1 MPGILSTRTSLAS
14 LSYLLFASSSLLLAV
29 SAQALVPIA
38 VWGPAYTHQEGKSFI
53 IQGGQ
58 SAEKTLV
65 TQTFSI
71 DLSTAWD
78 TSAVPYTRLAD
89 GPSNY
94 VHASALLKDKQN
106 WVVVTNGTVNEYSL
120 TLGTWSSSGST
131 YLGKYDR
138 VPAAADP
145 DTDLIYFPNSYFNQ
159 TVQMLQYDISRRYV
173 NFFEMHPALANVF
186 SYSAT
191 WNTQLRKMVV
201 FGGAITGNIVNNNL
215 YTWDRVNLWVAVAQ
229 KGDIPPP
236 RRSACM
242 VSAYNGAKIVVF
254 GGLNQLANSALSDI
268 YVLDVAT
275 MTWTKGA
282 DAGGPSA
289 RTETACA
296 VTNDLFIAWGGAG
309 VNTVIT
315 SNLTVIYNLKRNI
328 WQSTYSPKPDPGSTP
343 SSGAGGGDGS
353 GDPPESKSNMG
364 AIIGGVVGGV
374 VVIALAIGFFVYRR
388 KQSNKK
394 VQAVPTT
401 EQQNYHGGA
410 PAMSSIP
417 PSSGP
422 GDAYYTSNI
431 ATPALDP
438 WTQQQQLQQQ
448 QQQQPLVYATS
459 YPQTHSTYSTYQPPI
474 IHDYQQQ
481 QLQHQPQIFQPASP
495 PFSQQQ
501 QQQQLYPGGAM
512 SPPISTVSA
521 GSPSLDQYQ
530 HSTVY
535 QPSDAS
541 TAGAS
546 PTVEHYQKVQGT
558 PTNVNRPPP
567 QNPQTIVVP
576 DHYTS

>member
-1 MPGILSTRTSLAS
+1 MTGTLSTRTSLAS
-14 LSYLLFASSSLLLAV
+14 LGCFLLASSLLLSAV
-29 SAQALVPIA
+29 SAQAIVPTA
-38 VWGPAYTHQEGKSFI
+38 VWGPAYTYQEGQSFI

-58 SAEKTLV
+58 TTEKTLV

-71 DLSTAWD
+71 DLSTSWD
-78 TSAVPYTRLAD
+78 TSTVPYKRLAD
-89 GPSNY
+89 GPQSY

-120 TLGTWSSSGST
+120 TLGTWSSTAST

-138 VPAAADP
+138 IPATADP
-145 DTDLIYFPNSYFNQ
+145 DTNLIYFPNSYFNQ
-159 TVQMLQYDISRRYV
+159 TVQMLQYDIGRRYV
-173 NFFEMHPALANVF
+173 NFYEMHPALANVF

-215 YTWDRVNLWVAVAQ
+215 YTWDKLNLWVAVAQ

-254 GGLNQLANSALSDI
+254 GGLSQLANSALSDI

-289 RTETACA
+289 RTEAACA

-328 WQSTYSPKPDPGSTP
+328 WQSTYSPKPDPGPTP
-343 SSGAGGGDGS
+343 SSGAGSGNGS
-353 GDPPESKSNMG
+353 GNTSESKSNMG
-364 AIIGGVVGGV
+364 AIIGGVVGGI
-374 VVIALAIGFFVYRR
+374 VVIALVIGFFLYRR
-388 KQSNKK
+388 KQNNKK

-401 EQQNYHGGA
+401 EQQSYHGGA
-410 PAMSSIP
+410 PPMSSVP

-422 GDAYYTSNI
+422 TDGYYTSNI
-431 ATPALDP
+431 TTAPLDP
-438 WTQQQQLQQQ
+438 WAQQQQLQQQ
-448 QQQQPLVYATS
+448 QQQQPLVYAAAS

-474 IHDYQQQ
+474 IHDYQPQ
-481 QLQHQPQIFQPASP
+481 QLQQQPQVFQPASP
-495 PFSQQQ
+495 PFS

-541 TAGAS
+541 TAAAS

-558 PTNVNRPPP
+558 PTNVSRPPP

-576 DHYTS
+576 DHYAS